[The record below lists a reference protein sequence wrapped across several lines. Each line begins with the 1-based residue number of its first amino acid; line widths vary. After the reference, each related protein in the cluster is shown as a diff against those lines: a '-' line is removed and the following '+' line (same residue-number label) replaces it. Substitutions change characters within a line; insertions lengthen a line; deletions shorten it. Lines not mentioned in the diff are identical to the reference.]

1 MSGNHKRH
9 ELRYRSAYKRAAA
22 ATMCA
27 AILLSNAGC
36 GDTGADSRIN
46 NGTSSVTD
54 VLNQGMEAADANTAE
69 TDSNDVS
76 VGADTAPSAN
86 PADSLRGLGVNANAP
101 TPEEEEYS
109 PVLST
114 TEGVDIDLTTLS
126 STIVYSEVYNMMT
139 IPEEYIGKTIRME
152 GKFSY
157 YHDDTTDKEYFACI
171 IQDATACCAQGIE
184 FELKGDYKYP
194 DDYPAEGG
202 YVKVEGVFTTYKE
215 GEYEYCTLKDARM
228 L

>member
-36 GDTGADSRIN
+36 GDTGADSRIS

-69 TDSNDVS
+69 TDTNDVT
-76 VGADTAPSAN
+76 VGADTASSTN

-101 TPEEEEYS
+101 TPEEEYS

-126 STIVYSEVYNMMT
+126 STIVYSEVYNMMYY
-139 IPEEYIGKTIRME
+139 PETYVGKVIKIKGQYAISEMGEMR
-152 GKFSY
+152 Y
-157 YHDDTTDKEYFACI
+157 DLCI
-171 IQDATACCAQGIE
+171 IKDATACCAQGME
-184 FELKGDYKYP
+184 FLLTDAYVYP
-194 DDYPAEGG
+194 KDYPEVGDEIELVG
-202 YVKVEGVFTTYKE
+202 TFDTYYE
-215 GEYEYCTLKDARM
+215 GEYLYCTLRNSTLLAM
-228 L
+228 Q

>member
-36 GDTGADSRIN
+36 GDTGADSRIS

-69 TDSNDVS
+69 TDTNDVT
-76 VGADTAPSAN
+76 VGADTASSTN

-101 TPEEEEYS
+101 TPEEEYS

-157 YHDDTTDKEYFACI
+157 YHDETTDKEYFACI